1 MVLLLL
7 QMLLLLLGMLFFVV
21 AQLKEDIQHQGPTI
35 LQNCFASLYVS
46 SSLLPLSPTTL
57 FTLSFLVAVE
67 VFVAGEVQ
75 RYWSSSLICIDTL
88 ISGNCVSLWQETRQ
102 QAQCTQDAREQW
114 EDLCL

>member
-75 RYWSSSLICIDTL
+75 RYWSSFLNL
-88 ISGNCVSLWQETRQ
+88 Y
-102 QAQCTQDAREQW
+102 
-114 EDLCL
+114 